1 MQAIAK
7 AQYVRTGPLKARI
20 VADAVRGKRVGEA
33 LAILKFTPNRAA
45 RLIEKVV
52 KSAAANAEN
61 NNRMNVDKLF
71 ISLIMIDDGPRWKR
85 LRSAPQGRVYRMV
98 KRTAHITVGV
108 DEGNFEVVKPGKGKG
123 VARPGLAARPTK
135 KVVPAVASVAKAEVI
150 KEELVSQ
157 PLVESAGDQVV
168 VDTVEVVDSPV
179 ENTQAEVQPEDNK

>member
-20 VADAVRGKRVGEA
+20 VADAVRGKRVKEA
-33 LAILKFTPNRAA
+33 LAILQFTPNRAA

-61 NNRMNVDKLF
+61 NNRMNADKLF
-71 ISLIMIDDGPRWKR
+71 ISMIMVDDGPRWKR

-108 DEGNFEVVKPGKGKG
+108 DEGDFEVVKPGGGKG

-135 KVVPAVASVAKAEVI
+135 KVAPATVPAAKTKDAEV
-150 KEELVSQ
+150 KLDKQ
-157 PLVESAGDQVV
+157 PAVESAEEQVV
-168 VDTVEVVDSPV
+168 VDAVEVVESPV
-179 ENTQAEVQPEDNK
+179 EATQEEVQPEENK